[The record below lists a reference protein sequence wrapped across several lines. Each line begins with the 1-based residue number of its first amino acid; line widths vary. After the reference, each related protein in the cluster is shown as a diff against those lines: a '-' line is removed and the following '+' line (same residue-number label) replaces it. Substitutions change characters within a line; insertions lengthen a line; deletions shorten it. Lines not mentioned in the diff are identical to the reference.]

1 MFEIN
6 KGINCFFLNSHGNN
20 KRVLIKDSESNLSL
34 HLTWMLLQSQRHQVY
49 VEIRRGQIDQ
59 WSWLSAPNTC
69 VIQQVNKHKTDWR
82 IFWLQTVWTF
92 INIQWPKF
100 GSETMCKHLMC
111 MNYDSYIS
119 QFKPTVWSNIFHYYA
134 QLNVKRRYW
143 FLYQQGEIQQQSAQT
158 LLESLAD

>member
-1 MFEIN
+1 
-6 KGINCFFLNSHGNN
+6 
-20 KRVLIKDSESNLSL
+20 
-34 HLTWMLLQSQRHQVY
+34 
-49 VEIRRGQIDQ
+49 
-59 WSWLSAPNTC
+59 
-69 VIQQVNKHKTDWR
+69 
-82 IFWLQTVWTF
+82 
-92 INIQWPKF
+92 
-100 GSETMCKHLMC
+100 MCKHLMC